1 VARLHDRMFEIYD
14 FIAEYQQA
22 CRGLSPSQAQIAAA
36 LEVNTGTV
44 YLNLKKM
51 ERLGMIQREPREYR
65 SITLITRKPNWNALI
80 EPLPGEQL
88 RARVH
93 P

>member
-14 FIAEYQQA
+14 FIEEYQQA
-22 CRGLSPSQAQIAAA
+22 CKGLSPSQREIAAA

-51 ERLGMIQREPREYR
+51 ERLCMIQREPREYR
-65 SITLITRKPNWNALI
+65 SITLITREPNWNALVTP
-80 EPLPGEQL
+80 EPGEFL
-88 RARVH
+88 VAMR
-93 P
+93 